1 MAGNYPGTCVPTLE
15 GKING
20 SVPKNG
26 RSKSPDLELS
36 YRGRPEGR
44 VLVLY
49 TGGTIG
55 MIRNATTNALAPVP
69 NQFVKTVKK
78 YPHMY
83 DSEFATK
90 RFGSSGLLA
99 LPMTATESRR
109 IIYDIREYSQLLDSS
124 NMTMND
130 WIKIAKDI
138 KDSYE
143 FFDGFVVLHG
153 TDTLSYTA
161 SALSFM
167 LESLG
172 KPVIITG
179 SQLPIFDTRSDGLQ
193 NFLASLIIAGNYSI
207 PEVCVFFGSALM
219 RGNRTSKVSAA
230 SFEAFESPNVPK
242 LATAGIKIQVDYQ
255 SIFRP
260 CAMEKFHVHTTLN
273 PNVGLLRI
281 FPSITVELVRAFLQ
295 PPIEGVVLQTFG
307 AGNIPINRDD
317 IVQELRNATS
327 RGVIVLNITQCCRDG
342 VTPAYEPGTLL
353 VDAGV
358 TVGYDMTPEAALTK
372 LSYVLSKTEWDIDK
386 KRKMMETNLRGE
398 LTTCERVTF
407 QDRQL
412 FLDCL
417 RLSTET
423 ELNRLGPIIFPAMLI
438 EAVIAKDAE
447 KLELLRRNSADISQP
462 SPDGRT
468 ALHIA
473 CNVGDIDIVRKLLEM
488 GANVHMKDLMNRTPL
503 TEAIENHY
511 DEIIKLL
518 VQCGAHLHEDPLRI
532 GEKLCSAGA
541 NGDVKTLLSLECAG
555 ANLNQAN
562 ASGLTALQQAV
573 IHDKPKALKFLLDH
587 HVDSNVLN
595 KRGLTPRQIAERLD
609 CQEVLKLLPPYTT
622 NSLET

>member
-1 MAGNYPGTCVPTLE
+1 MAGNNPEGYVRTLGE
-15 GKING
+15 KING
-20 SVPKNG
+20 LALKSG
-26 RSKSPDLELS
+26 RSKSPDIELS
-36 YRGRPEGR
+36 YRGKPEGR

-55 MIRNATTNALAPVP
+55 MIRNATDALAPVP
-69 NQFVKTVKK
+69 NQFVKAVKQ

-83 DSEFATK
+83 DREHATK

-99 LPMTATESRR
+99 LPMTATDSRR
-109 IIYDIREYSQLLDSS
+109 VIYDIREYSPLLDSS

-230 SFEAFESPNVPK
+230 SFEAFESPNVPN

-260 CAMEKFHVHTTLN
+260 CGMEKFHVHTTLN
-273 PNVGLLRI
+273 RNVGLLRI

-307 AGNIPINRDD
+307 AGNIPINRHD

-327 RGVIVLNITQCCRDG
+327 RGVLVVNTTQCSRDG
-342 VTPAYEPGTLL
+342 VTPAYESGKLL

-372 LSYVLSKTEWDIDK
+372 LSYVLSKTEWDIQK

-398 LTTCERVTF
+398 LTTCERVNF

-412 FLDCL
+412 FLNWL
-417 RLSTET
+417 GLITET
-423 ELNRLGPIIFPAMLI
+423 ELNKLGPIIFPAMLI
-438 EAVIAKDAE
+438 EAVIAKDVE
-447 KLELLRRNSADISQP
+447 KLELLRLNGADISQP

-473 CNVGDIDIVRKLLEM
+473 CNIGNIDIVRKLLEM
-488 GANVHMKDLMNRTPL
+488 GANVHMKDLLDRTPL

-518 VQCGAHLHEDPLRI
+518 IQCGAHLHEDPLRI

-541 NGDVKTLLSLECAG
+541 NGDVKSLHSLKSAG

-562 ASGLTALQQAV
+562 ASGLTVLEQAV
-573 IHDKPKALKFLLDH
+573 IHDKPKVVEFLFDH
-587 HVDSNVLN
+587 HVDPNITN
-595 KRGLTPRQIAERLD
+595 KRGLTSRQIAELLD
-609 CQEVLKLLPPYTT
+609 CQEVLKLLPPPTT
-622 NSLET
+622 NSIET